1 MPYLLDY
8 VESELAPIDERPFGP
23 VDAAVLTQASMFD
36 GAGIVP
42 EPSGAP
48 ALLDRMRCA
57 LAPDRVGVRFEDL
70 LCAERFDRMF
80 TGLVADDLKR
90 LLYVLAA
97 SPRFRG
103 VRLCGYRSVF
113 DEASHT
119 QFAATSFRW
128 GSGLSF
134 IGFRGTD
141 ASVTGWRE
149 NFDMTYRP
157 EVRAQSLARDYLE
170 LMAPRLPGE
179 LHVGGHSKGGNLAL
193 YAALTCTDR
202 VRARIGRIWCLDAP
216 GFKPGR
222 FGEADY
228 ACIQGRLFRAG
239 PQDSIVGALLECPVG
254 ARTVRSSA
262 EGLFQHS
269 VFSWE
274 VADAAA
280 GGEGPSPAPSGR
292 AAADFVY
299 LDGPSEF
306 SRVLHEVLL
315 EWLAGMDDARRERV
329 VDALFAAFAAAGA
342 RDAGDVLLGGVN
354 PIQLAIDAARNLDDA
369 SASVLRE
376 ALSELAS
383 IVTRRA
389 GEDIARALFG

>member
-8 VESELAPIDERPFGP
+8 VEHELAPIDERPFGP
-23 VDAAVLTQASMFD
+23 VDAAVLTQASMLD
-36 GAGIVP
+36 GVGIVP

-48 ALLDRMRCA
+48 ALLDRVRCA
-57 LAPDRVGVRFEDL
+57 LAPDRTGVRFEDL
-70 LCAERFDRMF
+70 LRAERFDRMF

-90 LLYVLAA
+90 LLYALAA

-103 VRLCGYRSVF
+103 VRLCGYRAVF

-128 GSGLSF
+128 GSGISF

-157 EVRAQSLARDYLE
+157 EVRAQALAREYLE

-193 YAALTCTDR
+193 YAALACTDR
-202 VRARIGRIWCLDAP
+202 ARARIGRIWCLDAP

-222 FGEADY
+222 FDEADY
-228 ACIQGRLFRAG
+228 ARIQDRLFRAG
-239 PQDSIVGALLECPVG
+239 PQDSIVGALLECPVDT
-254 ARTVRSSA
+254 RTVRSSA

-269 VFSWE
+269 VFTWE

-280 GGEGPSPAPSGR
+280 GGEGASSAAGGR

-299 LDGPSEF
+299 LDGPSDF
-306 SRVLHEVLL
+306 SRMLHEVLL

-342 RDAGDVLLGGVN
+342 RDAGDVLLGGAN

-369 SASVLRE
+369 SATVLRE
-376 ALSELAS
+376 ALGELAS

-389 GEDIARALFG
+389 GEDIARTLFG